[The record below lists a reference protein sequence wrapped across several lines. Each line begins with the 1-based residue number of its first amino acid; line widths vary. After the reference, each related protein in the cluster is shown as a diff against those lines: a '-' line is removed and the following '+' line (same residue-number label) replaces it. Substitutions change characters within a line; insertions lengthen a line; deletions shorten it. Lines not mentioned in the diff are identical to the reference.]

1 MDREAVAKECLKIE
15 RMGGNVLEYLK
26 GLGCISPWGTWYR
39 LQREELGRERIQIT
53 EGRGTGTMYGNF
65 GSRTAMCMAV
75 IEELKAGRDPIVMLS
90 EHGYQAPSQ
99 SYTDMKCWC
108 KKNAPDLYEQLP
120 ENLRM
125 WKIANGI
132 GKAETPE
139 ANKQIRFGKMVE
151 APETPEQPTIKLD
164 GAITIQAKD
173 VGAVTVET
181 PEGEFVKPPLKTRAV
196 EGEFGTYH
204 YKPRNGYLDYESHDY
219 SGIVSMTVKD
229 WSKFLTELHK
239 AANELG
245 VEL

>member
-99 SYTDMKCWC
+99 SYMDMKCWC

-151 APETPEQPTIKLD
+151 APETPEQPAKITRPVNYDGMTIR
-164 GAITIQAKD
+164 
-173 VGAVTVET
+173 E
-181 PEGEFVKPPLKTRAV
+181 V
-196 EGEFGTYH
+196 EGNFGRYRYASTASAEYIDFENTDKMETLSLTVDQWREFNAEQ
-204 YKPRNGYLDYESHDY
+204 K
-219 SGIVSMTVKD
+219 
-229 WSKFLTELHK
+229 K
-239 AANELG
+239 AAAILG